1 MAGCSSSFGLTHV
14 VNFRNDVVSR
24 KMWNQNLIKEVG
36 FPLLSK
42 NNGTGH
48 IYLKR
53 KERLVIMNMVE
64 SQGESQS
71 PLAAITISK
80 EDSESTVGKTGVF
93 KTGKEEDK
101 VGGGGYGEVALEEVM
116 KETEARGVTLPSDML
131 EAAKSVGIRKVLLL
145 RYLDLQGSSGILAFA
160 MRSCSMLRNR
170 MLADPAFL
178 FKIGTEI
185 VIDSCCATFAEVQKR
200 GKDFWSEFELYVA
213 DLLVGTVVNVV
224 LVGMLAP
231 YVRIGQ
237 PNVSKG
243 LLGRLQHAYGAL
255 PSSVFEA
262 ERPGCRFSLEQRIG
276 TYFYK
281 GIMYGAVGFGCGII
295 GQGIANLIMT
305 AKRSINKSEEDIPV
319 PPLLKSAALWGV
331 FLAVSSNTRYQI
343 VNGLER
349 LVEGSAMAKQV
360 PPVAMAFTVGVRFA
374 NNNKAH
380 EHHQLEQKWLP
391 SYNPDNKRKVKF
403 HYGRPTIAP
412 YAHRSHSPSMT
423 CQGILWGRDLL
434 TAGLRWKIG
443 EGRTVRIGSNLWV
456 PEPSSFLPLC
466 YTGPEYA
473 TALFRQKVVTD
484 AICSI
489 CKQAWESIG
498 HAMFDCK
505 YARVVWRCLD
515 FVFDRNLARS
525 MNKGDYLVH
534 LSSIYT
540 KTDMEFILCTMWSI
554 WYERNNVVHGKAE
567 KLAKLAFPF
576 TANYLQNYHR
586 ARAKYQSPTATASSN
601 AEALPSEPWQP
612 PEIEILKL
620 NVDATC
626 DKAKNIIGIGAIIRD
641 AYGRVIVAFSKL
653 IIGNFTS
660 HEMEAKALFYSLNLA
675 IQLQQLIGQIETDAL
690 MVSNALNAS
699 FSAISSFKD
708 LIVDITSLLSF
719 FHRVSINHV
728 KRSAN
733 MATHSLARYALELD
747 ETCSWLED
755 LPPSFHSVIVNDIS

>member
-14 VNFRNDVVSR
+14 VNFRNDVISR

-71 PLAAITISK
+71 PLAAITIPK

-101 VGGGGYGEVALEEVM
+101 VGGGGYGEVAFEGNGGNGNFTNGKGGEGGGGGGGGGDGNGDDYEEEEFGPMMKFAEVM

-374 NNNKAH
+374 NN
-380 EHHQLEQKWLP
+380 
-391 SYNPDNKRKVKF
+391 V
-403 HYGRPTIAP
+403 YGG
-412 YAHRSHSPSMT
+412 M
-423 CQGILWGRDLL
+423 QFVDW
-434 TAGLRWKIG
+434 
-443 EGRTVRIGSNLWV
+443 
-456 PEPSSFLPLC
+456 
-466 YTGPEYA
+466 
-473 TALFRQKVVTD
+473 
-484 AICSI
+484 
-489 CKQAWESIG
+489 
-498 HAMFDCK
+498 
-505 YARVVWRCLD
+505 AR
-515 FVFDRNLARS
+515 
-525 MNKGDYLVH
+525 
-534 LSSIYT
+534 LSG
-540 KTDMEFILCTMWSI
+540 
-554 WYERNNVVHGKAE
+554 V
-567 KLAKLAFPF
+567 
-576 TANYLQNYHR
+576 Q
-586 ARAKYQSPTATASSN
+586 
-601 AEALPSEPWQP
+601 
-612 PEIEILKL
+612 
-620 NVDATC
+620 
-626 DKAKNIIGIGAIIRD
+626 
-641 AYGRVIVAFSKL
+641 
-653 IIGNFTS
+653 
-660 HEMEAKALFYSLNLA
+660 
-675 IQLQQLIGQIETDAL
+675 
-690 MVSNALNAS
+690 
-699 FSAISSFKD
+699 
-708 LIVDITSLLSF
+708 
-719 FHRVSINHV
+719 
-728 KRSAN
+728 
-733 MATHSLARYALELD
+733 
-747 ETCSWLED
+747 
-755 LPPSFHSVIVNDIS
+755 